1 LFYVFVSSGD
11 GQTFYTV
18 IGRHR
23 RSRQHPSGGGQSVLE
38 DLADSDDE
46 EIAEAVE
53 EAIGMAE
60 AVSDGEDEEEAKSE
74 WFN

>member
-1 LFYVFVSSGD
+1 LFHPATTRPSTRSS
-11 GQTFYTV
+11 V
-18 IGRHR
+18 AIGAVASIR
-23 RSRQHPSGGGQSVLE
+23 PAEAQSVLD

-53 EAIGMAE
+53 EATGMAE

-74 WFN
+74 WLN